1 MHQRRLGYAAQALT
15 DWVIRSSLSLAIGE
29 YDRVRLSRA
38 RVGGLRLAAG
48 SRIVLAVA
56 VVVGEVDG
64 VVTRLR

>member
-1 MHQRRLGYAAQALT
+1 L
-15 DWVIRSSLSLAIGE
+15 LSLAIGE

-38 RVGGLRLAAG
+38 RVGGLRVAAG